1 MTVRGAAFILSGLV
15 AWQISAAPQLNSI
28 GDHIFGSKLT
38 MDDLKGHV
46 VVLENW
52 GKS

>member
-1 MTVRGAAFILSGLV
+1 MTARGTVFILSGLV
-15 AWQISAAPQLNSI
+15 AWQITAAPALSSI
-28 GDHIFGSKLT
+28 GEHIFGAKLT